1 MKILIRN
8 GHVVTAAD
16 SYTADILV
24 DGSTVVL
31 IGQDLQKISGAL
43 DKTIDAT
50 GKLVIPGGI
59 DPHTHMDLPFG
70 GTSSSDDFESG
81 TRAAAFGGTTT
92 IIDFA
97 VQYHGQ
103 SLNQA
108 LDVWFSKAQGKA
120 AIDYGFHMIL
130 TDLPDQR
137 LPEIKHLIQ
146 QGVSSF
152 KLFMAYP
159 GIFLVDDGTIFQA
172 MTVSGEAGGLICMH
186 AENGVVIDVL
196 VKRAIAA
203 GKTAPKYHAL
213 TRPTRAEAEGVH
225 RAIALAEIAGTS
237 VYIVH
242 LSNSDSLEEVTRARD
257 AGVPAY

>member
-1 MKILIRN
+1 MKTLIKN
-8 GHVVTAAD
+8 GHVITAVD
-16 SYTADILV
+16 SYVADILI
-24 DGSTVVL
+24 DGDTVAL
-31 IGQDLQKISGAL
+31 IGKNL
-43 DKTIDAT
+43 DGIAGTPDHTIDAT

-70 GTSSSDDFESG
+70 GTSSSDDFETG

-97 VQYHGQ
+97 VQYRGQ

-130 TDLPDQR
+130 TDLPNHR
-137 LPEIKHLIQ
+137 LPEIKNLVQ

-159 GIFLVDDGTIFQA
+159 GMFLVDDGTIFQA
-172 MTVSGEAGGLICMH
+172 MTASADSGCLICMH
-186 AENGVVIDVL
+186 AENVVAV
-196 VKRAIAA
+196 
-203 GKTAPKYHAL
+203 
-213 TRPTRAEAEGVH
+213 
-225 RAIALAEIAGTS
+225 
-237 VYIVH
+237 
-242 LSNSDSLEEVTRARD
+242 
-257 AGVPAY
+257 